1 MIKVWLVT
9 FLLGLGVLVRSQE
22 AVHNYGP
29 LQMHGSGALGFH
41 TDLINDG
48 SFDKNSGMV
57 GFYGYDRSLRVS
69 GAFIPVFYDAEILV
83 DDGLYLDTAIG
94 VTNNGNLIT
103 GDIITPRNRTNVFS
117 NFIDSAFYVGENDVS
132 YVDGYAAMTNKKS
145 FIFPVGDDN
154 RLRTLGIASTTPTT
168 LAKCAYFYADPNTN
182 SSYGK
187 SFLTSKK
194 ASEFLSV
201 SNREFWHLE
210 GDAPARV
217 TLTWDDWSNV
227 RTLAEYVSDLKV
239 VGWHKEQKTW
249 VNLGNT
255 DVQGSMAYGSVTS
268 DLFVPNDYEI
278 ITLGGNDDKLQDFST
293 IELANY
299 FMTPNGDGKND
310 FLVLEGIEKSQDNN
324 IQIFNRYGV
333 MVYSKSNYHNEFD
346 GKSNRQSV
354 IDRESG
360 LESGIYFY
368 IITFNDLRKKHQGY
382 LYISTN
388 DKN

>member
-1 MIKVWLVT
+1 MYNRSVYI
-9 FLLGLGVLVRSQE
+9 FLAICGSLFAQD
-22 AVHNYGP
+22 AVHNFGN
-29 LQMHGSGALGFH
+29 LQMHGAGSLGFH

-48 SFDKNSGMV
+48 SFDQNSGLV
-57 GFYGYDRSLRVS
+57 GFYGYNRSLTVS
-69 GAFIPVFYDAEILV
+69 GAFMPIFYDAEIVV
-83 DDGLYLDTAIG
+83 DDGLYLDTGIG

-103 GDIITPRNRTNVFS
+103 GDIITPRNHANVYS

-132 YVDGYAAMTNKKS
+132 LVDGYAAMTNKDT
-145 FIFPVGDDN
+145 FTFPVGDDN
-154 RLRTLGIASTTPTT
+154 RLRPLGIASTSPNAI
-168 LAKCAYFYADPNTN
+168 AKCAYFYEDPNTI
-182 SSYGK
+182 SAYGK

-201 SNREFWHLE
+201 SDREFWHLE
-210 GDAPARV
+210 GDVPSSV
-217 TLTWDDWSNV
+217 TLTWDEWSNV
-227 RTLAEYVSDLKV
+227 RTLAEFVSDIKV
-239 VGWHKEQKTW
+239 VGWHKEQKAW

-255 DVQGSMAYGSVTS
+255 DVQGGMAYGSVTS
-268 DLFVPNDYEI
+268 EVFVPNDYEI
-278 ITLGGNDDKLQDFST
+278 ITLGGNDDKLQEFAT
-293 IELANY
+293 IELDNY

-354 IDRESG
+354 IDRNAG

-368 IITFNDLRKKHQGY
+368 IITFNDLRQKHQGY
-382 LYISTN
+382 LYISTKTN
-388 DKN
+388 N